1 MTPAK
6 QILATASFS
15 AALITTAALAQPA
28 PPVMGEAKLTTV
40 LTGAA
45 EVPGP
50 GDPDGRGK
58 ATIKIEPRES
68 RICWDIEVKDID
80 AATAAHIHA
89 GMAGTAP
96 PNNVVLGLSA
106 PTDGDSDG
114 CETAPPGL
122 VDAIRKSPASYYVNV
137 HNAPYPNGALR
148 GQLG

>member
-6 QILATASFS
+6 SLFASLTAS
-15 AALITTAALAQPA
+15 AALIASAALAQPA
-28 PPVMGEAKLTTV
+28 QGGAKLTTA

-50 GDPDGRGK
+50 GDPDGRGT
-58 ATIKIEPRES
+58 ATITLNPGKAQV
-68 RICWDIEVKDID
+68 CWRLEVRDID
-80 AATAAHIHA
+80 PATAAHIHIGLA
-89 GMAGTAP
+89 GIAGA
-96 PNNVVLGLSA
+96 VVLGLSA

-114 CETAPPGL
+114 CETVDRSL

-137 HNAPYPNGALR
+137 HNATYPAGALR

>member
-6 QILATASFS
+6 SLFASITAS
-15 AALITTAALAQPA
+15 AALIASAALAQSPQ
-28 PPVMGEAKLTTV
+28 GGAKLTTA

-50 GDPDGRGK
+50 GDPDGRGT
-58 ATIKIEPRES
+58 ATITLNPGKA
-68 RICWDIEVKDID
+68 RICWKLEVRDIEP
-80 AATAAHIHA
+80 ATAAHIHIGLA
-89 GMAGTAP
+89 GIAGDA
-96 PNNVVLGLSA
+96 VLTLSA

-114 CETAPPGL
+114 CATVDRSL

-137 HNAPYPNGALR
+137 HNATYPAGALR